1 MLAALPIALALLSP
15 ALASASAAPSA
26 PPLFT
31 KLLLS
36 DAVAAGAVCLD
47 GSPVPLYVRPG
58 SGADA
63 ANMVVFFEGGGWCE
77 SDEDCAGRA
86 GTALGSSKFTVTTML
101 SRDLLSPNC
110 TANPYFCNWSFAYA
124 AYVDGASRSG
134 DAAEPVMINGTPIYY
149 RGARVLNAT
158 ITALLAPGG
167 VGAGMPSLAA
177 APRLLLS
184 GSSAGGL
191 TTYLHADAIA
201 AAVRAANPAVDVRA
215 VPEVGFFIDGASIWA
230 GEHIMTGVF
239 ARVAAFQ
246 NVTGGAAAH
255 VNAACVA
262 ATPAAERSRCFM
274 AQYTL
279 PFMQTPTFIVNSMV
293 DEWQTQNV
301 LAPNT
306 KTEPSV
312 TTYAPFAPCIR
323 DPTAGCNATQA
334 KQWTGYADQFLQA
347 LAAARAATPQP
358 LAARHGGFITSCP
371 IHTTMISGLSHRIA
385 IRGVT
390 IYDAVVAWM
399 DGKSQDVFTID
410 ARYPGNPTCPK
421 PGEVE
426 DAELRQ

>member
-1 MLAALPIALALLSP
+1 MLPIALALLLP
-15 ALASASAAPSA
+15 ALASASAAPA
-26 PPLFT
+26 APLFT

-36 DAVAAGAVCLD
+36 DAVSSGAVCLD

-63 ANMVVFFEGGGWCE
+63 ANMIVFFEGGGWCE

-86 GTALGSSKFTVTTML
+86 GTALGSSKFTISTMN

-134 DAAEPVMINGTPIYY
+134 DAAEPVTVGGTTIFY
-149 RGARVLNAT
+149 RGARVLNAS

-201 AAVRAANPAVDVRA
+201 AAVRAVNPAVDVRA

-262 ATPAAERSRCFM
+262 ATPAAERWRCFM

-306 KTEPSV
+306 VTEPAV
-312 TTYAPFAPCIR
+312 TTYAPFAPCIKN
-323 DPTAGCNATQA
+323 PTAGCNATQA

-371 IHTTMISGLSHRIA
+371 IHTTIISGLSHRIA

-390 IYDAVVAWM
+390 IYDAIVSWM
-399 DGKSQDVFTID
+399 EGKDQDVFTID

-421 PGEVE
+421 PGEVG